1 MERVY
6 AGILG
11 SAAFAIAILRGS
23 FVGADAGNT
32 LSQASLALL
41 LFALVGAVAGRIA
54 FSLVEEGVTSKLR
67 DELNLKSEAK
77 AKK

>member
-11 SAAFAIAILRGS
+11 SAAFTIAILRGWLL
-23 FVGADAGNT
+23 GGDAGGT

-41 LFALVGAVAGRIA
+41 LFAVVGAVAGRIA

-67 DELNLKSEAK
+67 DELALKSEAK
-77 AKK
+77 TKK

>member
-23 FVGADAGNT
+23 ILGSDAGTT

-41 LFALVGAVAGRIA
+41 LFAVLGAVAGRIA

-67 DELNLKSEAK
+67 DELALKSETK
-77 AKK
+77 TKK